1 MLMNCSIGMCS
12 LAITFDS
19 ESSDA
24 NIEHIHVVTLS
35 LPHVWITGLK
45 INTIYSKRDSSLTM
59 DVAVIL
65 LKVYNW
71 FGLNTDIYMLYKG
84 SRKIGFFSPK
94 K

>member
-45 INTIYSKRDSSLTM
+45 IYSKRDSSLTLYVAANFLNVFNSA
-59 DVAVIL
+59 DV
-65 LKVYNW
+65 Y
-71 FGLNTDIYMLYKG
+71 
-84 SRKIGFFSPK
+84 
-94 K
+94 